1 MIVNAFPVLS
11 QVDSITQTG
20 GMSMNRMNLFF
31 ATIMLAAIPAASFA
45 QTETIA
51 PDHVPAARSALSS
64 QPTGPNAASPAPV
77 QPLAT
82 APHHYGPVSFRRDGV
97 WFSTADG
104 STHLQ
109 VHGYAQADNR
119 MFSSNTRGQELDT
132 FLFRRIRP
140 LFEGTLFNQID
151 FRVMPD
157 FGQYNPQIQEAY
169 LELKTLPFAKL
180 RVGKFKEPIGL
191 EVLRQDRD
199 LSFTERSIASDLLP
213 LRYLGAQLSGSVLGK
228 SINYEAGYFQG
239 SSDGSNAVFTQWT
252 HGNEGV
258 GRIFLQPFATTS
270 VNVLK
275 NFGFGVAGSAGAQH
289 GTIAGLKTMSQ
300 STFFKYSSGALADG
314 QHNRLSPQAYYYAGP
329 FGAIAEYA
337 ISSQDVLNKG
347 QIARLR
353 NEGWEVQGSV
363 MLTGDKNSYA
373 GFHPHNGFEPNRG
386 FRHLGAVELAVRFSQ
401 LGIDPDAFPLFAS
414 AKTSAQR
421 ARATGI
427 GLNWH
432 LNRYVKLMT
441 DYEHTTFRMASV
453 TATPLH
459 NENVL
464 ISRIQLG
471 F

>member
-1 MIVNAFPVLS
+1 
-11 QVDSITQTG
+11 
-20 GMSMNRMNLFF
+20 MNR
-31 ATIMLAAIPAASFA
+31 TYVMLAQLTLAALAAASVA
-45 QTETIA
+45 QTES
-51 PDHVPAARSALSS
+51 PSS
-64 QPTGPNAASPAPV
+64 QSLSAASPPSSQVA
-77 QPLAT
+77 LST
-82 APHHYGPVSFRRDGV
+82 AASADPIQTTSNSPTQHRPISFRRDGL

-119 MFSSNTRGQELDT
+119 MFFSNTRGQELDT

-140 LFEGTLFNQID
+140 LFEGTLFNQVD
-151 FRVMPD
+151 FRLMPD

-169 LELKTLPFAKL
+169 LELKTLPYAKL
-180 RVGKFKEPIGL
+180 RAGKFKEPIGL

-213 LRYLGAQLSGSVLGK
+213 LRYLGAQISGSLFSK
-228 SINYEAGYFQG
+228 SINYEGGYFQG

-258 GRIFLQPFATTS
+258 GRVFFLPFAATS
-270 VNVLK
+270 NNALK
-275 NFGFGVAGSAGAQH
+275 NLGFGAAVSAGHQH
-289 GTIAGLKTMSQ
+289 GSIAGLKTMAQ
-300 STFFKYSSGALADG
+300 TTFFKYSSTTVADG
-314 QHNRLSPQAYYYAGP
+314 QHNRLAPQAYYYAGP
-329 FGAIAEYA
+329 FGVIAEYM
-337 ISSQDVLNKG
+337 ISSQEVFNKG
-347 QIARLR
+347 KTARIG
-353 NEGWEVQGSV
+353 NEAWEVQGSV

-373 GFHPHNGFEPNRG
+373 GFHPRNGFEPNRG
-386 FRHLGAVELAVRFSQ
+386 FRHLGAVELAFRYSE
-401 LGIDPDAFPLFAS
+401 LGINPDAFPLFAS
-414 AKTSAQR
+414 ASTSAQK

-441 DYEHTTFRMASV
+441 DYEHTTFRMASS

-459 NENVL
+459 SENVL
-464 ISRIQLG
+464 VSRIQLG

>member
-1 MIVNAFPVLS
+1 
-11 QVDSITQTG
+11 
-20 GMSMNRMNLFF
+20 MNRKYVMF
-31 ATIMLAAIPAASFA
+31 ASLMLAAYTVAGFA
-45 QTETIA
+45 QTDSASNQTPT
-51 PDHVPAARSALSS
+51 PDGAQALSS
-64 QPTGPNAASPAPV
+64 STASGNAAPAALQPTS
-77 QPLAT
+77 T
-82 APHHYGPVSFRRDGV
+82 AVHHNGPVSFRRDGL
-97 WFSTADG
+97 WFSTSDG

-119 MFSSNTRGQELDT
+119 MFSSNTHGQELDT

-140 LFEGTLFNQID
+140 LFEGTLFNQVD
-151 FRVMPD
+151 FRFMPD

-199 LSFTERSIASDLLP
+199 LSFTERSMTSDLLP

-228 SINYEAGYFQG
+228 SITYEGGYFQG

-252 HGNEGV
+252 RGNEGV
-258 GRIFLQPFATTS
+258 GRVFLQPFATTS
-270 VNVLK
+270 LSALK

-289 GTIAGLKTMSQ
+289 GTIAGLKTMGQ
-300 STFFKYSSGALADG
+300 TTFFKYSSGAVADG

-347 QIARLR
+347 KIGRIR
-353 NEGWEVQGSV
+353 NEGWEAQGSV

-373 GFHPHNGFEPNRG
+373 GFHPRNGFEPQHG
-386 FRHLGAVELAVRFSQ
+386 FRHLGAVELAFRFSQ
-401 LGIDPDAFPLFAS
+401 VGIDPEAFPLFAS

-421 ARATGI
+421 ARAIGI

-441 DYEHTTFRMASV
+441 DYEHTTFRMA
-453 TATPLH
+453 TPTTTPLH

-464 ISRIQLG
+464 VSRIQLA

>member
-1 MIVNAFPVLS
+1 MKRKYMIFA
-11 QVDSITQTG
+11 
-20 GMSMNRMNLFF
+20 NL
-31 ATIMLAAIPAASFA
+31 MLAALTAASFA
-45 QTETIA
+45 QTESA
-51 PDHVPAARSALSS
+51 PS
-64 QPTGPNAASPAPV
+64 QTLSPAGAPSLSVNASVSHDAPADPV
-77 QPLAT
+77 QPTSTPARHH
-82 APHHYGPVSFRRDGV
+82 APISFRRDGL
-97 WFSTADG
+97 WFSTSDG

-119 MFSSNTRGQELDT
+119 MFSSNTRGQDLDV

-140 LFEGTLFNQID
+140 LFEGTLFNQVD
-151 FRVMPD
+151 FRFMPD

-199 LSFTERSIASDLLP
+199 LTFTERSMASDLLP

-228 SINYEAGYFQG
+228 SITYEGGYFQG

-252 HGNEGV
+252 RGNEGV
-258 GRIFLQPFATTS
+258 GRVFVQPFATTS
-270 VNVLK
+270 LSALK
-275 NFGFGVAGSAGAQH
+275 NVGFGVAGSAGAQH
-289 GTIAGLKTMSQ
+289 GTIAGLKTMAQ
-300 STFFKYSSGALADG
+300 TTFFKYSSGVVADG

-329 FGAIAEYA
+329 FGAIAEYV
-337 ISSQDVLNKG
+337 ISSQDVLNSKG
-347 QIARLR
+347 KLGRIR
-353 NEGWEVQGSV
+353 NEGWEVQGSL

-373 GFHPHNGFEPNRG
+373 GFHPRNGFEPNRG
-386 FRHLGAVELAVRFSQ
+386 FRHVGAVELAFRFSQ
-401 LGIDPDAFPLFAS
+401 VGIDPDAFPLFAS
-414 AKTSAQR
+414 AQTSAQR

-441 DYEHTTFRMASV
+441 DYEHTTFRMA
-453 TATPLH
+453 TATTTPLH

-464 ISRIQLG
+464 VSRIQLA